1 MKNEDK
7 DKDVDDLD
15 EEDLEYIRTICG
27 FLEEALQ
34 GALDEIEDEESP
46 EFPAEEEDVFLH
58 NVIRKHVGKR
68 LDYLQAEGWVDD
80 VELDI
85 EIEKDNEND

>member
-1 MKNEDK
+1 MN

-34 GALDEIEDEESP
+34 GALDEVH
-46 EFPAEEEDVFLH
+46 EEEYGEFSVEEDDDVFLKK
-58 NVIRKHVGKR
+58 VIQKHVGKR
-68 LDYLQAEGWVDD
+68 LDYLQAEGWVDE
-80 VELDI
+80 VEF
-85 EIEKDNEND
+85 EIEDEEEGND